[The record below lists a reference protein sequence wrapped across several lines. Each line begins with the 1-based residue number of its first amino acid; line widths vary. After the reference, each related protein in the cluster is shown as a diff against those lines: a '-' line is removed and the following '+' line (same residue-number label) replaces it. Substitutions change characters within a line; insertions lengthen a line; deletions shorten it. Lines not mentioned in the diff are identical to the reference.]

1 MSSPNEGVLL
11 DVEATVLDSG
21 EGEAKLAANDISVKD
36 FSAIADEDVSGL
48 DVADGNDAGVE
59 VAIDMYVD
67 AGGVEGLVEA
77 VGGERLFRVVGG
89 LVDNEN
95 GGAGVEDDESLFVGR
110 EADVDS
116 ARPRLV
122 LTWRGPIGGATLL
135 IGIVPMDDVQVLA
148 SFVAVKER
156 HGSILVRMQRLSASK
171 EVGLGL
177 PLGERWI

>member
-1 MSSPNEGVLL
+1 MSKMTR
-11 DVEATVLDSG
+11 A
-21 EGEAKLAANDISVKD
+21 
-36 FSAIADEDVSGL
+36 F
-48 DVADGNDAGVE
+48 
-59 VAIDMYVD
+59 
-67 AGGVEGLVEA
+67 
-77 VGGERLFRVVGG
+77 FW
-89 LVDNEN
+89 
-95 GGAGVEDDESLFVGR
+95 GR

>member
-1 MSSPNEGVLL
+1 M
-11 DVEATVLDSG
+11 
-21 EGEAKLAANDISVKD
+21 
-36 FSAIADEDVSGL
+36 
-48 DVADGNDAGVE
+48 
-59 VAIDMYVD
+59 
-67 AGGVEGLVEA
+67 
-77 VGGERLFRVVGG
+77 
-89 LVDNEN
+89 
-95 GGAGVEDDESLFVGR
+95 GR

-116 ARPRLV
+116 ARPRHV

-148 SFVAVKER
+148 SFVAGKER

>member
-1 MSSPNEGVLL
+1 MYKRQAYGDVVGV
-11 DVEATVLDSG
+11 
-21 EGEAKLAANDISVKD
+21 
-36 FSAIADEDVSGL
+36 
-48 DVADGNDAGVE
+48 DVAVDMEVDVGEVKGGVE
-59 VAIDMYVD
+59 V
-67 AGGVEGLVEA
+67 
-77 VGGERLFRVVGG
+77 VGRKRLFRVVGG

>member
-1 MSSPNEGVLL
+1 MTKSEEP
-11 DVEATVLDSG
+11 
-21 EGEAKLAANDISVKD
+21 
-36 FSAIADEDVSGL
+36 VSNMTRAFFL
-48 DVADGNDAGVE
+48 
-59 VAIDMYVD
+59 
-67 AGGVEGLVEA
+67 
-77 VGGERLFRVVGG
+77 
-89 LVDNEN
+89 
-95 GGAGVEDDESLFVGR
+95 GR
-110 EADVDS
+110 QADVDS

>member
-1 MSSPNEGVLL
+1 MI
-11 DVEATVLDSG
+11 T
-21 EGEAKLAANDISVKD
+21 
-36 FSAIADEDVSGL
+36 
-48 DVADGNDAGVE
+48 
-59 VAIDMYVD
+59 
-67 AGGVEGLVEA
+67 
-77 VGGERLFRVVGG
+77 
-89 LVDNEN
+89 EN